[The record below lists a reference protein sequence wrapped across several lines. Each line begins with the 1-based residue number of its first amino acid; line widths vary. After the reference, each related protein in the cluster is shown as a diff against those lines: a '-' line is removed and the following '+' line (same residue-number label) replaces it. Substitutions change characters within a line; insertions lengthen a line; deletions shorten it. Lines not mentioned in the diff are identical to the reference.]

1 MNELIID
8 LDKLKK
14 SSLFIEEYI
23 CLQLIFEGHNPES
36 FDWVGKDT
44 IKALSDNLW
53 IKHTEGEE
61 YQLRQKGRDLFDKPN
76 NLINFDDFWL
86 VFPSSTSDGRVLR
99 SRNSTWQGALTKDYI
114 VCKKKYLSKVK
125 SKEVHDKIIAIVKA
139 RAESG
144 DTKYMS
150 NMETYINAENW
161 TKDVKYLSFKP
172 VPKPGT
178 INEMS

>member
-76 NLINFDDFWL
+76 NSINFDEIWEI
-86 VFPSSTSDGRVLR
+86 FPITTRTGRTLR
-99 SRNSTWQGALTKDYI
+99 AANKEFSGKPTKDYI
-114 VCKKKYLSKVK
+114 TCRTKYLSKVK
-125 SKEVHDKIIAIVKA
+125 NIEIHNKIVSIIKGRIAA
-139 RAESG
+139 NDYE
-144 DTKYMS
+144 
-150 NMETYINAENW
+150 YINGLEVYINKNGW
-161 TKDVKYLSFKP
+161 EKDVKYLNQ
-172 VPKPGT
+172 GT
-178 INEMS
+178 RVTAR